1 MLYQTLDGKSE
12 CVGIY
17 ANGELHYDQFPE
29 GLTHTWDFSPHLKD
43 LDIQYATIYCGGKT
57 LDEVCPLSLKDDLDR
72 VTKKLR
78 AFLNSF
84 EQSKVSLKENCVF
97 DLIPERF
104 LKEYCEIKNRIS
116 EHVFKTYK
124 APKDYDFYRN
134 FTAFINNISTRE
146 LNIDKGWLS
155 EKLYDVQA
163 KRLWEK
169 VTADQTKI
177 KYNMFG
183 SVTGRLTV
191 GDTSFPIL
199 NLNKNLRTSL
209 KPKNDWFVELDL
221 NAAELRIAQALM
233 GRKQVIGDFHEWS
246 AKNIFRDELT
256 RTEAKEAATQ
266 WLYNSQSKNARKYDS
281 ELEAVYKKQAMLTMY
296 HIDGAINTP
305 FGRNIPCD
313 EYHAIS
319 YLNQSTLIDLFH
331 RQILKMNAE
340 LEKTSSF
347 VAFMVH
353 DSVVLD
359 LSDSDKT
366 KLPEFIRLLSDTKYG
381 NFPVNVK
388 IGTDYGNMKKMK
400 IKV

>member
-12 CVGIY
+12 CVGVY
-17 ANGELHYDQFPE
+17 ANGELHYDELPDN
-29 GLTHTWDFSPHLKD
+29 LTHTWDFSSHLKD
-43 LDIQYATIYCGGKT
+43 LDVQYATIYSGGKT
-57 LDEVCPLSLKDDLDR
+57 LDEVCPPHLKADLQR
-72 VTKKLR
+72 VTNKLR

-84 EQSKVSLKENCVF
+84 EEAKISLKENCVF

-104 LKEYCEIKNRIS
+104 LKEYCEIKNRVS
-116 EHVFKTYK
+116 EHVFKEYK
-124 APKDYDFYRN
+124 APKDYQFYRE
-134 FTAFINNISTRE
+134 FVAFLHDISSRE
-146 LNIDKGWLS
+146 LNIDRGWLA
-155 EKLYDVQA
+155 EKLYDVQG

-169 VTADQTKI
+169 VTGGHTKI

-191 GDTSFPIL
+191 SDTSFPIL
-199 NLNKNLRTSL
+199 NLNKNLRSSL

-233 GRKQVIGDFHEWS
+233 GQKQVIGDFHEWS
-246 AKNIFRDELT
+246 AKNIFHDELT

-281 ELEAVYKKQAMLTMY
+281 ELEAFYKKKAMLAMY
-296 HIDGAINTP
+296 HIDGAVSTP
-305 FGRNIPCD
+305 FGRTIPCD

-347 VAFMVH
+347 VAFVVH
-353 DSVVLD
+353 DCVVLD
-359 LSDSDKT
+359 LADTDKAM
-366 KLPEFIRLLSDTKYG
+366 LPEFIRLLSDTKYG

-388 IGTDYGNMKKMK
+388 IGSDYGNMKKVK